1 MKIGFIGLGRMGA
14 PMVRNIARS
23 GAELIVWD
31 VSPNAVQALVADGAH
46 AGESAAHVTSKVDIL
61 FTSLPGPVESEAVVF
76 GPAGILES
84 VRPGQVYFD
93 LSTNSLA
100 LIRRIHNAFA
110 ERGAAVLD
118 APVSGGPAGADTG
131 KLAIWVG
138 GDQAVFERHL
148 PLLRTFSDSPRRIGE
163 IGAGTVAKLVH
174 NLSCYAMCSVL
185 AETFSLGVKA
195 GVDPM
200 DLYEALYTGVMGRSS
215 ILELLHPKF
224 LSGQWNP
231 ASFAL
236 KLGRKD
242 VALALDLGKQVA
254 VPMRVCAQTLEDFTE
269 ALAKDMGDLD
279 SGAFMDLQL
288 QRAGVRIAV
297 EPERIALARL
307 RIAAGGTAPLTTPG
321 FPQTAGRTS

>member
-1 MKIGFIGLGRMGA
+1 MSALPASWVAIRACQCCLEASPTSTTRCASTPWAQTPTWILRRSSSIGFPGRRSSLPQATCDHSGRGKPRDFRGHRIRSMHMKIGFIGLGRMGA

-46 AGESAAHVTSKVDIL
+46 AGESAAHVTSKVHIL
-61 FTSLPGPVESEAVVF
+61 FTSLPGPVASEAVVF

-138 GDQAVFERHL
+138 GDQAVFERQL

-200 DLYEALYTGVMGRSS
+200 DLYEALYTGVMGRGS

-224 LSGQWNP
+224 LS
-231 ASFAL
+231 
-236 KLGRKD
+236 
-242 VALALDLGKQVA
+242 
-254 VPMRVCAQTLEDFTE
+254 
-269 ALAKDMGDLD
+269 
-279 SGAFMDLQL
+279 
-288 QRAGVRIAV
+288 
-297 EPERIALARL
+297 
-307 RIAAGGTAPLTTPG
+307 
-321 FPQTAGRTS
+321 

>member
-23 GAELIVWD
+23 GAELMVWD

-118 APVSGGPAGADTG
+118 APLTPGSSPSGLEAIRPSSNATCPCCAPSATRRAGSARS
-131 KLAIWVG
+131 
-138 GDQAVFERHL
+138 ERA
-148 PLLRTFSDSPRRIGE
+148 PSPNWSTTCR
-163 IGAGTVAKLVH
+163 
-174 NLSCYAMCSVL
+174 AMPC
-185 AETFSLGVKA
+185 AA
-195 GVDPM
+195 CW
-200 DLYEALYTGVMGRSS
+200 
-215 ILELLHPKF
+215 PKPF
-224 LSGQWNP
+224 LS
-231 ASFAL
+231 A
-236 KLGRKD
+236 
-242 VALALDLGKQVA
+242 
-254 VPMRVCAQTLEDFTE
+254 
-269 ALAKDMGDLD
+269 
-279 SGAFMDLQL
+279 
-288 QRAGVRIAV
+288 
-297 EPERIALARL
+297 
-307 RIAAGGTAPLTTPG
+307 
-321 FPQTAGRTS
+321 

>member
-14 PMVRNIARS
+14 PMARNIARS
-23 GAELIVWD
+23 GAELVVWD
-31 VSPNAVQALVADGAH
+31 LSPDAVQALVADGAR
-46 AGESAAHVTSKVDIL
+46 AGESAAHVTSQVDVL

-76 GPAGILES
+76 GPAGILEA
-84 VRPGQVYFD
+84 VRAGLVYFD

-100 LIRRIHNAFA
+100 LIRRIHQAFA
-110 ERGAAVLD
+110 ERGATMLD
-118 APVSGGPAGADTG
+118 APVSGGPAGADSG
-131 KLAIWVG
+131 KLAIWAG

-148 PLLRTFSDSPRRIGE
+148 PTLRTFSDSPRRIGE

-174 NLSCYAMCSVL
+174 NLSCYAMRSVL

-200 DLYEALYTGVMGRSS
+200 DLYEALYAGVMGRGS

-224 LSGQWNP
+224 LSGQWNS

-242 VALALDLGKQVA
+242 VALALDLGKQVG

-288 QRAGVRIAV
+288 KRAGVRIAV
-297 EPERIALARL
+297 DPERIALGRE
-307 RIAAGGTAPLTTPG
+307 RIAASRAAPSTAPSHQPTG
-321 FPQTAGRTS
+321 GVA